1 MLRAMRALLASALVA
16 TALAACTAPTS
27 KQCREVCTRQNEC
40 EASALTEASG
50 AAETGFDESE
60 CVAAC
65 AALERDQ
72 ATVALVAAH
81 VDCVHKAQTC
91 PDVLACP

>member
-1 MLRAMRALLASALVA
+1 MLRAMRVLAVLLLVA
-16 TALAACTAPTS
+16 AACTAPTS
-27 KQCREVCTRQNEC
+27 KQCREVCARQNEC
-40 EASALTEASG
+40 EATALNEPAG

-60 CVAAC
+60 CIAAC

-72 ATVALVAAH
+72 ATIALVAAH

-91 PDVLACP
+91 PDILACP

>member
-1 MLRAMRALLASALVA
+1 MLRAMRALLVLALVA
-16 TALAACTAPTS
+16 SACTAPTS
-27 KQCREVCTRQNEC
+27 KQCREVCARQNEC
-40 EASALTEASG
+40 EAVALTEAAG
-50 AAETGFDESE
+50 AAETGFDASE

-72 ATVALVAAH
+72 TTVALVAAH
-81 VDCVHKAQTC
+81 VECVRKAQTC

>member
-1 MLRAMRALLASALVA
+1 MLRGMRALLVLALVIG
-16 TALAACTAPTS
+16 ACTAPTS

-40 EASALTEASG
+40 ETVPITEAAG
-50 AAETGFDESE
+50 AETGFDDGE

-81 VDCVHKAQTC
+81 VDCVRKAPTC
-91 PDVLACP
+91 SAVLACP